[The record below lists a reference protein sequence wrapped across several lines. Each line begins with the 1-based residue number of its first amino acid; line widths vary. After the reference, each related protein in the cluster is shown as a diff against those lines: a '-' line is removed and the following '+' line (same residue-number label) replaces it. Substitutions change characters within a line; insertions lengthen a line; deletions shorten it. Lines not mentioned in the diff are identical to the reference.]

1 MVTDFGLFLPLL
13 RSPSL
18 HISGSASFSVGHFS
32 VLGAHQ
38 SEKNI
43 EQETRRRGGKRSER
57 LILSGKRLPLLRSLR
72 LRVSCSMFSS
82 VAVQ

>member
-1 MVTDFGLFLPLL
+1 MRGQLL
-13 RSPSL
+13 SRQ
-18 HISGSASFSVGHFS
+18 IKKRGSASFSVGHFS